1 MKKVA
6 GTLRLDLAQYREVE
20 AFSQFASDLD
30 DATKSQLERGSR
42 LVEALKQGQYV
53 PLPVEKQ
60 VLLIFAVTNGFTDD
74 VDDTKI
80 GDFEQKLYDYF
91 DANHIDILDK
101 LQSEFSDELVA
112 SLKTSLEKFKGTYSS

>member
-1 MKKVA
+1 MLGETVCFTIVGLYTPVLITLFKISLLLVA
-6 GTLRLDLAQYREVE
+6 ITN
-20 AFSQFASDLD
+20 
-30 DATKSQLERGSR
+30 
-42 LVEALKQGQYV
+42 
-53 PLPVEKQ
+53 
-60 VLLIFAVTNGFTDD
+60 LLTDQW
-74 VDDTKI
+74 I

>member
-1 MKKVA
+1 MNTTTDV
-6 GTLRLDLAQYREVE
+6 D
-20 AFSQFASDLD
+20 
-30 DATKSQLERGSR
+30 
-42 LVEALKQGQYV
+42 
-53 PLPVEKQ
+53 
-60 VLLIFAVTNGFTDD
+60 DD